1 LFRDLC
7 SLRTS
12 LRSDPLAIDKPP
24 FAVTET
30 GWGEFPLNIRVQFAP
45 ETGEKSV
52 NFVHQLRLHH
62 WGPAAQP
69 PADNSATPAPSTA
82 TPGVNSA
89 AGAAT
94 VPATQESTPN
104 PEATVPQPNPGAND
118 GQKGDGDV
126 VMASA
131 DDEQD
136 ADGEADSAIGTR
148 SAENQSTPQA
158 SAPMQGIVTQTTM
171 DGNAT
176 TTNPA
181 PEFYVNPLPVHAWQY
196 DELVFSD
203 PTATFYDLLI
213 SHPETPLPETS
224 LRQPNGEGAG
234 ARWGMD
240 KGSAGVPLEFT
251 QEMARGEGEKLERAR
266 RLVIDEMDKWR

>member
-1 LFRDLC
+1 M
-7 SLRTS
+7 
-12 LRSDPLAIDKPP
+12 
-24 FAVTET
+24 
-30 GWGEFPLNIRVQFAP
+30 
-45 ETGEKSV
+45 

-69 PADNSATPAPSTA
+69 PANASIPAQVAAASTPDAGSTA
-82 TPGVNSA
+82 ISN
-89 AGAAT
+89 T
-94 VPATQESTPN
+94 VPGTQESTPI
-104 PEATVPQPNPGAND
+104 PEATPQQPNPPVD
-118 GQKGDGDV
+118 DDQKEDGDV

-131 DDEQD
+131 EDDQD
-136 ADGEADSAIGTR
+136 AEGEADSTIGVR

-158 SAPMQGIVTQTTM
+158 SAPIEGIAAPNVY
-171 DGNAT
+171 DNV

-224 LRQPNGEGAG
+224 LRQPNEEGAG
-234 ARWGMD
+234 GRWGMD

-251 QEMARGEGEKLERAR
+251 REMARGEGEKLERAR

>member
-1 LFRDLC
+1 MLKP
-7 SLRTS
+7 TNV
-12 LRSDPLAIDKPP
+12 AVDKAP

-69 PADNSATPAPSTA
+69 PTNPSTLPVQSSATAEIESTA
-82 TPGVNSA
+82 GSNAVPG
-89 AGAAT
+89 
-94 VPATQESTPN
+94 TQESTPN
-104 PEATVPQPNPGAND
+104 PEATVPQPNSGMND
-118 GQKGDGDV
+118 GQRTDGDV

-131 DDEQD
+131 N
-136 ADGEADSAIGTR
+136 DGREAEGDADSANGTR
-148 SAENQSTPQA
+148 DAENQSTPQG
-158 SAPMQGIVTQTTM
+158 SAPMEGIAS
-171 DGNAT
+171 NT
-176 TTNPA
+176 TTDTNLTAANPA

-224 LRQPNGEGAG
+224 LRQPNEEGAG

-251 QEMARGEGEKLERAR
+251 QEMARGEGEKLEKAR